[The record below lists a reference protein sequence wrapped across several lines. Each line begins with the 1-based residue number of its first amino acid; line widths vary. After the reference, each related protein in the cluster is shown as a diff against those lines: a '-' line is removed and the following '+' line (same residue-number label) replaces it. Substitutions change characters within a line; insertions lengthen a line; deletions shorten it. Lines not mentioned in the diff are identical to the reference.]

1 MTGKYSWLL
10 ISLMLGFGQ
19 SPAIAQSN
27 GHLLIEATNAQI
39 RRVGSSQF
47 QPIRPILSVSG
58 GDELKITSGGKVVI
72 RCHSNDAKVTFS
84 AATNPQKVSTKCPNS
99 EARSASNRS
108 LWGNIWDWATNANK
122 PTPIGDAR
130 TGFADIPYAIA
141 PRRTM
146 ILTTR
151 PEIRWNLVAGTKS
164 YEISLIS
171 PNFETISWTVDA
183 ANINYQYPLN
193 QPELKTGE
201 EYILKIKT
209 NNFLSSTED
218 GQTVWMKILSPEKQQ
233 ELFSLLE
240 QLRLEDLP
248 EPTEIILESILYEK
262 FELYSNAIAILSSYV
277 QGHPEAITVRE
288 RLAELYAQIGLAQEE
303 QQEYQRIEVQTQG
316 EITEIRQRALVRLAD
331 FAESNEEDD
340 LAEQYRAEN
349 KRIGQLLYGH

>member
-10 ISLMLGFGQ
+10 FGLMLSFGQ

-27 GHLLIEATNAQI
+27 EHLLIEATNAQI
-39 RRVGSSQF
+39 RRVGSNQF
-47 QPIRPILSVSG
+47 QPIRPVLSVSG
-58 GDELKITSGGKVVI
+58 SDELKITSGGKVVI
-72 RCHSNDAKVTFS
+72 RCSSNDAKVTFS
-84 AATNPQKVSTKCPNS
+84 ATTNPQKVSAKCPDS
-99 EARSASNRS
+99 ASRSASNRS
-108 LWGNIWDWATNANK
+108 LWGNIVDWATNANK
-122 PTPIGDAR
+122 SAPIGDAR
-130 TGFADIPYAIA
+130 SGFADIPYAIT

-146 ILTTR
+146 ILTAR
-151 PEIRWNLVAGTKS
+151 PEIRWNLVAGAKS
-164 YEISLIS
+164 YEISLS
-171 PNFETISWTVDA
+171 NPNVETISWTVDA

-209 NNFLSSTED
+209 DNFISSTED
-218 GQTVWMKILSPEKQQ
+218 GETVWVKVLDPEKQQ
-233 ELFSLLE
+233 ELFAFLE
-240 QLRLEDLP
+240 QLRSEDLP
-248 EPTEIILESILYEK
+248 ESTEVILESILYEK

-331 FAESNEEDD
+331 FAESNEEDN
-340 LAEQYRAEN
+340 LAEQYRAER